1 MGSGQGAKFS
11 SPCGDRTTFDDYG
24 TPNFPFSPPYG
35 DKLQA
40 SALVM
45 MAFLNS

>member
-11 SPCGDRTTFDDYG
+11 S
-24 TPNFPFSPPYG
+24 PYG